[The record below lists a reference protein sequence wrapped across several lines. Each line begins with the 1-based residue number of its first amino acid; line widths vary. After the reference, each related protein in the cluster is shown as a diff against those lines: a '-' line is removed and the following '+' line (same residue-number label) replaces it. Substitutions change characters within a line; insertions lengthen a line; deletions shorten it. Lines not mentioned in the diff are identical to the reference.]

1 MPKKK
6 KKNCHSMYPVV
17 TELWGHDMF
26 VYVCYYKAWL
36 WQIWLDKWL
45 PKKKKKGCVI
55 NYFHMVGTV
64 PLNDQS
70 FLYDDTV
77 SWANFV

>member
-1 MPKKK
+1 MLLQGLT
-6 KKNCHSMYPVV
+6 M
-17 TELWGHDMF
+17 TDLTRQM
-26 VYVCYYKAWL
+26 
-36 WQIWLDKWL
+36 IT
-45 PKKKKKGCVI
+45 KKKKKGCVI

-77 SWANFV
+77 S